1 MTELAPFELESVL
14 ASRTLRVGW
23 ALSAGF
29 SFVVGFV
36 PLLGGPRYEAALVAG
51 LVVPAVAA
59 VTVALDGSRTR
70 CGRISPL
77 DALLRGLLAGALH
90 LLVLLGV
97 AVIHGFRAGF
107 CEPTEGLLLFV
118 LGPGMG
124 AVLGG
129 LWGAVAGVVAC
140 GRRRRRLLATLL
152 ALGAPLLTA
161 LFSLVRFIT
170 SPIVFAYDPFVGYFA
185 GPLYEVVQVPVGRLL
200 TYRAGTVATG
210 LALLC
215 AATLFRR
222 VPLQGTPPE
231 SPSREEPATALR
243 LRRPLERRG
252 LVAALLFAATSL
264 GLALGGKELG
274 HFSTTA
280 SIRQALGAEVS
291 YGRCDVVYDE
301 SLRSGDVLR
310 LAREC
315 DAHLGQLERYFETS
329 GPERVTV
336 MLFASAEQKGRL
348 MGAASTYIAKPWR
361 REVYLQ
367 PAGFP
372 HPVLGHELAHVVAG
386 AFGAGPFRVAGP
398 LGGLIPDPGRIEG
411 VAVASAPRDDG
422 DVDLEEW
429 AAAMRQVKL
438 LPPLG
443 RVFRLTF
450 LGESSARAYTV
461 AGAFMAWLREE
472 RGAEVVRRWYG
483 GESLETLT
491 GESLAGLE
499 ARWHAQLD
507 RIVLPEQLLHEA
519 SARFER
525 PAIFGRQCP
534 HLVDRL
540 YERAQQWLGAQD
552 PGRARQNLSRVLEL
566 DPSHPGAALLV
577 PACTLREGKVEQALE
592 EYRSFGSNLDR
603 SSADRARAWEGAGDA
618 ALLLGEDQVAF
629 DAYTT
634 ALDMTVGEHARRTL
648 EVKRWA
654 LRAPYW
660 ARRGVSELLVGSARK
675 GAQWDLAAAT
685 LGRWMQA
692 GPESAMARYL
702 LGKNL
707 LARGHFAQAATLL
720 ESAAFGSET
729 RPATASGTVAL
740 ATGHVTQGTSLPLPS
755 VRTEALRSA
764 FIARCALAD
773 PVRAG
778 AVYRHLVD
786 ESLTLGQRR
795 GLARI
800 AERCDVPP
808 GEVAPR
814 PGDPTRPPG

>member
-23 ALSAGF
+23 ALTACFCLGI
-29 SFVVGFV
+29 GFV
-36 PLLGGPRYEAALVAG
+36 PLLGGPRYEAALMAG
-51 LVVPAVAA
+51 LAVPSIAA
-59 VTVALDGSRTR
+59 VTAALDGSRPN
-70 CGRISPL
+70 CGRTSPL

-90 LLVLLGV
+90 LLTLL
-97 AVIHGFRAGF
+97 AIALLHGARTGF
-107 CEPTEGLLLFV
+107 CEPAEGLLLFV
-118 LGPGMG
+118 LGPGTG
-124 AVLGG
+124 AVLAGS
-129 LWGAVAGVVAC
+129 WGAVVGVLSC
-140 GRRRRRLLATLL
+140 GRPRRRGRSILL
-152 ALGAPLLTA
+152 ALSAPLLTA
-161 LFSLVRFIT
+161 SFSVLRFIT
-170 SPIVFAYDPFVGYFA
+170 SPMVFAFDPFVGFFA

-200 TYRAGTVATG
+200 TYRAGTGATA
-210 LALLC
+210 LAFLC
-215 AATLFRR
+215 AATLVERSAVGQGAANQGA
-222 VPLQGTPPE
+222 VP
-231 SPSREEPATALR
+231 ALR

-252 LVAALLFAATSL
+252 LVGSVLFAATSL

-280 SIRQALGAEVS
+280 SIRQALGGEVS

-301 SLRSGDVLR
+301 SLRSSDVLR

-315 DAHLGQLERYFETS
+315 DAHLRQLERYFETE
-329 GPERVTV
+329 GPPRVTV
-336 MLFASAEQKGRL
+336 MLFANAAQKGRL

-398 LGGLIPDPGRIEG
+398 LRGLIPDPGRIEG

-461 AGAFMAWLREE
+461 AGAFTAWLKDE
-472 RGAEVVRRWYG
+472 RGADVVRRWYG

-491 GESLAGLE
+491 GESLEGLE
-499 ARWHAQLD
+499 ARWHARLD
-507 RIVLPEQLLHEA
+507 GIALPEQLLHEA

-552 PGRARQNLSRVLEL
+552 PGRARESLSRLLDL
-566 DPSHPGAALLV
+566 DPSHAGAALLL
-577 PACTLREGKVEQALE
+577 PACNLREGNVEQALE
-592 EYRSFGSNLDR
+592 GYRSLGGDLER

-618 ALLLGEDQVAF
+618 AFLLGNDEVAF

-634 ALDMTVGEHARRTL
+634 ALDMTVGEHARRSL

-654 LRAPYW
+654 LRAPFW
-660 ARRGVSELLVGSARK
+660 ARRGVTELLVGSARK
-675 GAQWDLAAAT
+675 GAQWDLAAPV

-707 LARGHFAQAATLL
+707 LARGHFSEAATLL
-720 ESAAFGSET
+720 EAAVFGAEGSASDGAA
-729 RPATASGTVAL
+729 R
-740 ATGHVTQGTSLPLPS
+740 LPLPS

-764 FIARCALAD
+764 FVARCALAD
-773 PVRAG
+773 PVRAS
-778 AVYRHLVD
+778 VLYRHLVE
-786 ESLTLGQRR
+786 ESLTMGQRR

-814 PGDPTRPPG
+814 PGDPGRPPG